1 MRERFRR
8 VKRIFE
14 RAVELEGEAREACL
28 REACGDDRGLL
39 DQLRPACQQGRM
51 ACVLILSPGSLVLHA
66 LAWDTS

>member
-14 RAVELEGEAREACL
+14 RAVELEGEALEACL

-39 DQLRPACQQGRM
+39 DQLRGMLEADVFAPLQPAAQ
-51 ACVLILSPGSLVLHA
+51 
-66 LAWDTS
+66 